1 MKKILI
7 VDDDVE
13 LGSHLAR
20 IMTDAGYHYDRAAS
34 CREALE
40 KAAAEDYDA
49 VLLDMVL
56 PGGGGSDCIVEL
68 KRKAPRLKII
78 AITAFATI
86 PNAVDAMR
94 KGASDYLAKPFKI
107 EELLTALRRALEE
120 AGFEKHGDKKDF
132 YSIVSS
138 LASPIKADIIRLLS
152 SREKARLGEIADE
165 LGINDRAK
173 VLFHL
178 KKLNESG
185 IVESDKDHA
194 YSLTIVGEIAT
205 ECLKVLET
213 HLFTGL
219 K

>member
-1 MKKILI
+1 M
-7 VDDDVE
+7 DDDKE

-20 IMTDAGYHYDRAAS
+20 IMSDAGYQPKRAAS

-40 KAAAEDYDA
+40 KTAAADYDV
-49 VLLDMVL
+49 VLLDMVM
-56 PGGGGSDCIVEL
+56 PGGGGADCITEL
-68 KRKAPRLKII
+68 RRKAPRLKII
-78 AITAFATI
+78 VITAFATI
-86 PNAVDAMR
+86 QNAVDAVK

-107 EELLTALRRALEE
+107 EELLTAVRQALEE
-120 AGFEKHGDKKDF
+120 AGFERHGDKKDF

-138 LASPIKADIIRLLS
+138 LSSPIKADIIRLLS
-152 SREKARLGEIADE
+152 AREKARLAEIAND
-165 LGINDRAK
+165 LGIEDRAK
-173 VLFHL
+173 VFFHL

-194 YSLTIVGEIAT
+194 YSLTIVGEIAM

-213 HLFTGL
+213 HLFSGL